1 MFENLKAILNNV
13 LATFSVSAEEYVL
26 GTEAY

>member
-1 MFENLKAILNNV
+1 MFETLIAIMKDV